1 MELAKFRTFK
11 SIQSS
16 ALVKIW
22 TLKSIPGNHLSKFE
36 LWNVNEVGKFWK
48 PGAFVIAR
56 SFRSILGTT
65 FVKKLRVMNL
75 KTVAHLSTFLMQS
88 LYKVGHLSSRIF
100 ARLGVSNLYVVRYFS
115 KVADRGLYEVG
126 HLQKFRVIHLNKQRH
141 LSKFLV
147 TKL

>member
-16 ALVKIW
+16 ALVKLR
-22 TLKSIPGNHLSKFE
+22 TFKSIPGNHLSKFE

-48 PGAFVIAR
+48 PGAFAVAR
-56 SFRSILGTT
+56 SFCPILGKT
-65 FVKKLRVMNL
+65 FVK
-75 KTVAHLSTFLMQS
+75 TQS
-88 LYKVGHLSSRIF
+88 DEPKNSSAFVNISYAKSIQKGHLSSRIF
-100 ARLGVSNLYVVRYFS
+100 ARLGVSSLYVVRYFS
-115 KVADRGLYEVG
+115 KVANRGLYEVG